1 MNNAFR
7 TPSLALLAGLALA
20 GCSVYAPLQPTVS
33 GIREAH
39 EIEASAGLQA
49 NGRLDAS
56 IVAAPVPHLLLAA
69 AGCYR
74 PRLGGDTY
82 FGTRQW
88 EAAAG
93 TYLPLG
99 PKCVL
104 SGLLGYGYAGSERKS
119 AELLGGTTDDLRT
132 RYGKAYG
139 QLNAHWDGRFGLV
152 YRAVRLNFDELTYD
166 NSYTLRQVP
175 LASQWR
181 HELLLYSVPG
191 GWRGPT
197 GARWRWQTRT
207 SLGLSVPGQRPNEEA
222 YDKDFY
228 YTRMFFPT
236 FLASVG
242 LTFARRPAAR

>member
-39 EIEASAGLQA
+39 EIEASAGFQA

-74 PRLGGDTY
+74 PRLCGETY

-93 TYLPLG
+93 TYVLLG
-99 PKCVL
+99 PRCVL
-104 SGLLGYGYAGSERKS
+104 SGLVGYGYAEAERRSEEIPIPS
-119 AELLGGTTDDLRT
+119 PATTADLRAQ
-132 RYGKAYG
+132 YSNAYG
-139 QLNAHWDGRFGLV
+139 QLNVHWDGRFGLV
-152 YRAVRLNFDELTYD
+152 YRAVRLNFDELTYYEF
-166 NSYTLRQVP
+166 NALHQVP
-175 LASQWR
+175 LARQ
-181 HELLLYSVPG
+181 
-191 GWRGPT
+191 
-197 GARWRWQTRT
+197 
-207 SLGLSVPGQRPNEEA
+207 
-222 YDKDFY
+222 
-228 YTRMFFPT
+228 
-236 FLASVG
+236 
-242 LTFARRPAAR
+242 